1 MEELEFQFFDLL
13 KKHDFWYTY
22 SDDHRAYKKG
32 SAQRIVIGGWLK
44 EHPSLQWVWDNFC
57 RSMEERKTPLS
68 LEEIR
73 RDY

>member
-1 MEELEFQFFDLL
+1 MEELEFKFFDLL

-22 SDDHRAYKKG
+22 SDDHSVYKRG
-32 SAQRIVIGGWLK
+32 SAQRVVIGNWLK
-44 EHPSLQWVWDNFC
+44 EHPSLQWIWDRFC
-57 RSMEERKTPLS
+57 KAMDERKTPMS